1 MSEKFECCWM
11 EDMNG
16 HNLDTMSL
24 PEIKELM
31 IDNFVTTWTTGT
43 GAGDTFI
50 SGPLGDNGV
59 MLLLEPHEELGYY
72 LRYSVTDKSGYEIDW
87 VSMYDE
93 TKLAN
98 YVESLATVE
107 ASEGLYLP
115 PKLAWE
121 AIKTFIETGKMSDKI
136 KWVRSE
142 DLPDEATY

>member
-1 MSEKFECCWM
+1 MSEKFECGWM
-11 EDMNG
+11 EFLNDKDPYDMSMQE
-16 HNLDTMSL
+16 L
-24 PEIKELM
+24 KELLV
-31 IDNFVTTWTTGT
+31 DKFPAVWL
-43 GAGDTFI
+43 
-50 SGPLGDNGV
+50 GPDGGDNGMV
-59 MLLLEPHEELGYY
+59 GCLGDDEVTLMLEPHEELGYY
-72 LRYSVTDKSGYEIDW
+72 LCYIMTDKSGDETFW